1 MSVALSFTKLYRR
14 KVFLFFSLQVTE
26 KLLFLLKTHKV
37 IVTSVSIVNATKIN
51 NNKFPSNQPETKLY
65 HTFITIAYIVFSLA
79 YIPNTMSAQT
89 ESIPA
94 RVAPQNSQSA
104 SNGTEISEKH
114 VFGPADKKANGIV
127 GPPMRPL
134 VRRPTPMNLK
144 IPPGLIKKGL
154 CFLQFCLSVIF
165 LKGVKDVGPRTFFF

>member
-1 MSVALSFTKLYRR
+1 
-14 KVFLFFSLQVTE
+14 
-26 KLLFLLKTHKV
+26 
-37 IVTSVSIVNATKIN
+37 
-51 NNKFPSNQPETKLY
+51 
-65 HTFITIAYIVFSLA
+65 
-79 YIPNTMSAQT
+79 MSAQT

-144 IPPGLIKKGL
+144 IPPGLIKKASPL
-154 CFLQFCLSVIF
+154 ASSNNLIEEEEESS
-165 LKGVKDVGPRTFFF
+165 

>member
-1 MSVALSFTKLYRR
+1 MTSANIEDKQLN
-14 KVFLFFSLQVTE
+14 VF
-26 KLLFLLKTHKV
+26 
-37 IVTSVSIVNATKIN
+37 
-51 NNKFPSNQPETKLY
+51 SNQPETKLY

-144 IPPGLIKKGL
+144 IPPGLIKKASPL
-154 CFLQFCLSVIF
+154 ASSNNLIEEEEESS
-165 LKGVKDVGPRTFFF
+165 